1 MSAIALRAAFGLIV
15 GLAGSLA
22 VLSPVPARTALAE
35 SRGPVTL
42 NWPAAHAALAE
53 WAGPATSN
61 DGAHRASPS
70 EWWRISGH
78 LHTPEGRR
86 FAFAAT
92 FFRFAIAGKT
102 DVKASRRAREQSA
115 WRTGNEFYPATFA
128 LVDEGKR
135 RYFSA
140 TKVER
145 GAFGFGSAAANSLD
159 VATGQWTL
167 RAEPA
172 IRHAELASP
181 ETTFDLHVAN
191 GEFALDLRQT
201 AVKPRVAFGHAGVI
215 RSGSCTRC
223 VEHAFAYTRLRARG
237 ELRLGGQRF
246 RLEGRSWLD
255 HEYGT
260 HELAPGDVGWDRF
273 AIQLD
278 DGRDVLVRVVRRA
291 DGTPSPATSG
301 ELVARDGTLTNLGAR
316 DVGVT
321 PVAHT
326 IWRSP
331 ASGARYPVL
340 WEITVPK
347 ARLDLAVV
355 PPFSAQEIVS
365 QQGGPAYYEGS
376 IDVERAPPPGG
387 DTGTGFAEL
396 TGYRRPLHGL

>member
-1 MSAIALRAAFGLIV
+1 
-15 GLAGSLA
+15 
-22 VLSPVPARTALAE
+22 
-35 SRGPVTL
+35 
-42 NWPAAHAALAE
+42 
-53 WAGPATSN
+53 
-61 DGAHRASPS
+61 
-70 EWWRISGH
+70 

-92 FFRFAIAGKT
+92 FFRFAIK
-102 DVKASRRAREQSA
+102 DEASGPASLPAREQSA
-115 WRTGNEFYPATFA
+115 WRGGKEFYPASFA
-128 LVDEGKR
+128 LVDERER
-135 RYFSA
+135 RYFAA

-145 GAFGFGSAAANSLD
+145 GAFGFGRAAAGRLD
-159 VATGQWTL
+159 VAAGQWTL
-167 RAEPA
+167 RAEPGG
-172 IRHAELASP
+172 SK
-181 ETTFDLHVAN
+181 TFDLHVA
-191 GEFALDLRQT
+191 GHEFSLDLRQT
-201 AVKPRVAFGHAGVI
+201 AVKPRVAFGRDGLI
-215 RSGSCTRC
+215 RSGSCARC

-237 ELRLGGQRF
+237 ELRLGGARF
-246 RLEGRSWLD
+246 ALEGRSWLD
-255 HEYGT
+255 HEYGA
-260 HELAPGDVGWDRF
+260 HELATGDVGWDRF

-301 ELVARDGTLTNLGAR
+301 ELVARDGTLTNLGER
-316 DVGVT
+316 DVAVA